1 LNPQGL
7 IIVEKLLI
15 WYVSV
20 VSSSQKTTEP
30 EKQLMR
36 KLSQIWFE
44 VQEVLFPF
52 IEKEVEEPL
61 TKKLKRLITT
71 LELIRLEDMVRVP
84 KYWQGQSPKNRRQI
98 ARAFMAK
105 AVYNMDTTREL
116 IDRLKISPALR
127 RICGWQ
133 KICDVPHESSFSRAF
148 KEFSESGLAQ
158 VVHES
163 VIKEHMGD
171 EVIGHISRDS
181 TSIDAREKPV
191 RKKIKAVKAKKKRG
205 RPRKGEVRV
214 KELTRIERQQSM
226 GVKEMLEELPKAC
239 DVGTK
244 INSKGYKKSWTGYK
258 LHIDAAD
265 GHIPISCVLTSAS
278 VHDSQVALPL
288 AELSSQQVNSLYDLM
303 DSAYDSPIIKQHSR
317 SLGHVPIV
325 DVNPRGN
332 KIRKQELKE
341 KAQRFKTINFKNP
354 ADVRYNERSNVERVN
369 GRLKDEFGGKMVR
382 VRGHAK
388 VMTHLMFGIIALT
401 ADQLM
406 RFVT

>member
-1 LNPQGL
+1 
-7 IIVEKLLI
+7 
-15 WYVSV
+15 
-20 VSSSQKTTEP
+20 
-30 EKQLMR
+30 MR

-61 TKKLKRLITT
+61 TEKLKQLITT
-71 LELIRLEDMVRVP
+71 LELIRIEDMIRVP

-105 AVYNMDTTREL
+105 AIYNMDTTREL

-158 VVHES
+158 IVHES

-171 EVIGHISRDS
+171 KIIGHISRDS

-239 DVGTK
+239 NVGIK
-244 INSKGYKKSWTGYK
+244 INSKGYKKSWSGYK

-265 GHIPISCVLTSAS
+265 GHLPISCV
-278 VHDSQVALPL
+278 
-288 AELSSQQVNSLYDLM
+288 
-303 DSAYDSPIIKQHSR
+303 
-317 SLGHVPIV
+317 
-325 DVNPRGN
+325 
-332 KIRKQELKE
+332 
-341 KAQRFKTINFKNP
+341 
-354 ADVRYNERSNVERVN
+354 
-369 GRLKDEFGGKMVR
+369 
-382 VRGHAK
+382 
-388 VMTHLMFGIIALT
+388 
-401 ADQLM
+401 
-406 RFVT
+406 

>member
-1 LNPQGL
+1 
-7 IIVEKLLI
+7 
-15 WYVSV
+15 
-20 VSSSQKTTEP
+20 
-30 EKQLMR
+30 MR

-44 VQEVLFPF
+44 IQEVLFPF
-52 IEKEVEEPL
+52 IEKETEEPL
-61 TKKLKRLITT
+61 TKKLKQLIST
-71 LELIRLEDMVRVP
+71 LELIRIEDMVRVP
-84 KYWQGQSPKNRRQI
+84 EYWQGQSPRNRKQI
-98 ARAFMAK
+98 ARAFVAK

-116 IDRLKISPALR
+116 IDRVKISPALR

-133 KICDVPHESSFSRAF
+133 KVCNVPHESSFSRAF
-148 KEFSESGLAQ
+148 KEFSESGLTQ

-171 EVIGHISRDS
+171 KIVGHISRDS
-181 TSIDAREKPV
+181 TSIDAREKSV
-191 RKKIKAVKAKKKRG
+191 RKIKILKPKKKRG
-205 RPRKGEVRV
+205 RPRKGEIRI
-214 KELTRIERQQSM
+214 KDLTRLERQQSM
-226 GVKEMLEELPKAC
+226 GTTEMLEELPKVC

-244 INSKGYKKSWTGYK
+244 MNSKGYKKSWIGYK

-265 GHIPISCVLTSAS
+265 GHIPISCILTSAS
-278 VHDSQVALPL
+278 LHDSQTALPL
-288 AELSSQQVNSLYDLM
+288 AELTSQRVTNLYDLM

-317 SLGHVPIV
+317 SLDHVPII

-332 KIRKQELKE
+332 KKRKHELKAE
-341 KAQRFKTINFKNP
+341 NRRFEFINIKNP
-354 ADVRYNERSNVERVN
+354 VGIRYNERSNVERVN

-382 VRGHAK
+382 VRGSVK

>member
-1 LNPQGL
+1 
-7 IIVEKLLI
+7 
-15 WYVSV
+15 
-20 VSSSQKTTEP
+20 
-30 EKQLMR
+30 MR

-61 TKKLKRLITT
+61 TEKLKQLITT
-71 LELIRLEDMVRVP
+71 LELIRIEDRVRVP
-84 KYWQGQSPKNRRQI
+84 EYWQGQSPKNRRQI

-105 AVYNMDTTREL
+105 AIYNMDTTREL

-133 KICDVPHESSFSRAF
+133 KACDVPHESSFSRAF

-171 EVIGHISRDS
+171 KIIGHISRDS

-191 RKKIKAVKAKKKRG
+191 KKIKAVKPKKKRG
-205 RPRKGEVRV
+205 RPRKGEVRI
-214 KELTRIERQQSM
+214 KEPTRLQRQQSM
-226 GVKEMLEELPKAC
+226 GSKEMLEELPKAC
-239 DVGTK
+239 DVGSK

-288 AELSSQQVNSLYDLM
+288 AEFTSQQVTSLYDLM

-317 SLGHVPIV
+317 SLGHVPII
-325 DVNPRGN
+325 DINPRGN
-332 KIRKQELKE
+332 KKRKQERKE
-341 KAQRFKTINFKNP
+341 EAQRYIAINFKNP

-369 GRLKDEFGGKMVR
+369 GRLKDEFGGKMLR

-401 ADQLM
+401 ADQLI

>member
-1 LNPQGL
+1 M
-7 IIVEKLLI
+7 
-15 WYVSV
+15 
-20 VSSSQKTTEP
+20 SSF
-30 EKQLMR
+30 MR

-44 VQEVLFPF
+44 IQEVLFPF
-52 IEKEVEEPL
+52 IEKETEEPL
-61 TKKLKRLITT
+61 TKKLKQLIST
-71 LELIRLEDMVRVP
+71 LELIRIEDMVRVP
-84 KYWQGQSPKNRRQI
+84 EYWQGQSPKNRKQI
-98 ARAFMAK
+98 ARAFVAK

-116 IDRLKISPALR
+116 IDRVKISPALR

-133 KICDVPHESSFSRAF
+133 KVCNVPHESSFSRAF
-148 KEFSESGLAQ
+148 KEFSESGLTQ

-171 EVIGHISRDS
+171 KIVGHISRDS
-181 TSIDAREKPV
+181 TSIDAREKSV
-191 RKKIKAVKAKKKRG
+191 RKIKILKPKKKRG
-205 RPRKGEVRV
+205 RPRKGEIRI
-214 KELTRIERQQSM
+214 KDLTRLERQQSM
-226 GVKEMLEELPKAC
+226 GTTEMLEELPKVC

-244 INSKGYKKSWTGYK
+244 MNSKGYKKSWIGYK

-265 GHIPISCVLTSAS
+265 GHIPISCILTSAS
-278 VHDSQVALPL
+278 LHDSQTALPL
-288 AELSSQQVNSLYDLM
+288 AELTSQRVTNLYDLM

-317 SLGHVPIV
+317 SLDHVPII

-332 KIRKQELKE
+332 KKRKHELKAE
-341 KAQRFKTINFKNP
+341 NRRFEFINIKNP
-354 ADVRYNERSNVERVN
+354 VGIRYNERSNVERVN

-382 VRGHAK
+382 VRGSVK

>member
-1 LNPQGL
+1 
-7 IIVEKLLI
+7 
-15 WYVSV
+15 
-20 VSSSQKTTEP
+20 
-30 EKQLMR
+30 MR

-52 IEKEVEEPL
+52 VEKKIEEPL
-61 TKKLKRLITT
+61 TKKLKQLITT
-71 LELIRLEDMVRVP
+71 LELIRIEEMIRIP
-84 KYWQGQSPKNRRQI
+84 TYWKGQSPKYRKQI
-98 ARAFMAK
+98 ARAFIAK
-105 AVYNMDTTREL
+105 AIYNIDTTRAL
-116 IDRLKISPALR
+116 IDRLKISPSLR

-133 KICDVPHESSFSRAF
+133 KACDVPHESSFSRAF
-148 KEFSESGLAQ
+148 KEFSKSGLAQ
-158 VVHES
+158 IVHAS

-171 EVIGHISRDS
+171 KITGHISRDS
-181 TSIDAREKPV
+181 TSIDAREKPI
-191 RKKIKAVKAKKKRG
+191 KKVKAVKQKKKRG
-205 RPRKGEVRV
+205 RPRKGEVRI
-214 KELTRIERQQSM
+214 KELTRLERQQSM
-226 GVKEMLEELPKAC
+226 GAKDMLEDLPKAC

-244 INSKGYKKSWTGYK
+244 MNSKGYKKSWAGYK

-288 AELSSQQVNSLYDLM
+288 AELTNKQVNNLYDLM

-317 SLGHVPIV
+317 SLGHVPII
-325 DVNPRGN
+325 DMNPRGN
-332 KIRKQELKE
+332 KERKEELKAE
-341 KAQRFKTINFKNP
+341 AKRLKLLNFSNP
-354 ADVRYNERSNVERVN
+354 ADTRYNERSNVERVN

-401 ADQLM
+401 ADQLI

>member
-1 LNPQGL
+1 
-7 IIVEKLLI
+7 
-15 WYVSV
+15 
-20 VSSSQKTTEP
+20 
-30 EKQLMR
+30 MR

-61 TKKLKRLITT
+61 TTKLKQLVTT
-71 LELIRLEDMVRVP
+71 LELIRIEDLVWVP
-84 KYWQGQSPKNRRQI
+84 EYWQGQPPRNRKPMT
-98 ARAFMAK
+98 RAFIAK
-105 AVYNMDTTREL
+105 AIYNMDTTREL

-133 KICDVPHESSFSRAF
+133 KACDVPHESSFSRAF
-148 KEFSESGLAQ
+148 KEFTESGLVQ
-158 VVHES
+158 ITHSS

-171 EVIGHISRDS
+171 KIIGHISRDS
-181 TSIDAREKPV
+181 TSIDAREKPM
-191 RKKIKAVKAKKKRG
+191 KKLKIVKQKKKRG
-205 RPRKGEVRV
+205 RPRKGEVRI
-214 KELTRIERQQSM
+214 KKPTRLERQQFM
-226 GVKEMLEELPKAC
+226 GTQEMLEDLPKAC

-244 INSKGYKKSWTGYK
+244 MNSKGYKKSWTGYK

-278 VHDSQVALPL
+278 VHDSQVALLL
-288 AELSSQQVNSLYDLM
+288 AELTNQKVSNLYDLM

-317 SLGHVPIV
+317 FLGHVPII
-325 DVNPRGN
+325 DMNPRGN
-332 KIRKQELKE
+332 KERKQELKSE
-341 KAQRFKTINFKNP
+341 AKRCKFFNFKNP
-354 ADVRYNERSNVERVN
+354 ADIRYNERSNVERVN

-388 VMTHLMFGIIALT
+388 VMTHLMFGVLVLT
-401 ADQLM
+401 ADQLI